1 MNVEEIAFPSLH
13 SKDPLHIPAVLKA
26 PARIAAASPVV
37 VIVHG
42 SAGPDS
48 RGPGYSSEL
57 SRAGLATLEIDMWT
71 ARGLKGGMDRPGTIQ
86 ETLPDVYGAF
96 EWLAARPQF
105 DPGRIGIMG
114 FSWGG
119 VLSMLTAT
127 RPYTERFLAPGRRFA
142 AHAPLYPCCWLYNN
156 VPGFEFESFTGAP
169 IFLQCGE
176 LDAYDEPDAGE
187 KLARS
192 VAEKAPGLLRV
203 KTYSGATH
211 AFDRTEPAVTV
222 QDPRSHQGKGGDV
235 LFASNPEA
243 AAEALAAT
251 AAFFVE
257 AFGV

>member
-1 MNVEEIAFPSLH
+1 MGPIAVRDKAASPSINYRLPYVRSGAKIGSEIHPEGRVTRCGAQPICHETRGSALNVEEIAFPSLH

-203 KTYSGATH
+203 KTY
-211 AFDRTEPAVTV
+211 
-222 QDPRSHQGKGGDV
+222 
-235 LFASNPEA
+235 
-243 AAEALAAT
+243 
-251 AAFFVE
+251 
-257 AFGV
+257 